1 MGQYDLKPNIM
12 SLIWLFASLLPAFC
26 YSQVPLIIDTDASFD
41 VDDVVAICLAHK
53 LQDRGEA
60 KILAIVHD
68 AGIPEGIGAVSVL
81 NHYFGR
87 DDIVLGAYKGDYGKD
102 GNGNWVRGSYVDDL
116 VNNWDSPVWNSDQ
129 VPSAV
134 DAYRKV
140 LSEAED
146 GTVVIS
152 AIGFATNLRD
162 LLQSEGDQY
171 SQLNGNDLVAAKV
184 KTVVWQGGWYPPIH
198 NFGASTYNWDCG
210 EGFYDTE
217 GCNGASEYAV
227 NNMPPNVE
235 MIYSD
240 IGDEVISGRR
250 LSTCTDERN
259 PCRAALEDQ
268 QGWGNG
274 RCSWDPVVVLKSIR
288 PDSSDY
294 SSESGNGDGRVNV
307 DYWGTNTWQEGDISG
322 HKWLVLN
329 GAWDGDWGQV
339 DGRRRYLEDLL
350 DDILCDDYKP
360 PVDGEL
366 I

>member
-1 MGQYDLKPNIM
+1 MVRHLRVK
-12 SLIWLFASLLPAFC
+12 LL
-26 YSQVPLIIDTDASFD
+26 YN
-41 VDDVVAICLAHK
+41 H
-53 LQDRGEA
+53 
-60 KILAIVHD
+60 IL
-68 AGIPEGIGAVSVL
+68 
-81 NHYFGR
+81 
-87 DDIVLGAYKGDYGKD
+87 
-102 GNGNWVRGSYVDDL
+102 
-116 VNNWDSPVWNSDQ
+116 
-129 VPSAV
+129 
-134 DAYRKV
+134 
-140 LSEAED
+140 
-146 GTVVIS
+146 
-152 AIGFATNLRD
+152 
-162 LLQSEGDQY
+162 

-294 SSESGNGDGRVNV
+294 SSESGGYHN
-307 DYWGTNTWQEGDISG
+307 IS
-322 HKWLVLN
+322 H
-329 GAWDGDWGQV
+329 
-339 DGRRRYLEDLL
+339 
-350 DDILCDDYKP
+350 
-360 PVDGEL
+360 
-366 I
+366 